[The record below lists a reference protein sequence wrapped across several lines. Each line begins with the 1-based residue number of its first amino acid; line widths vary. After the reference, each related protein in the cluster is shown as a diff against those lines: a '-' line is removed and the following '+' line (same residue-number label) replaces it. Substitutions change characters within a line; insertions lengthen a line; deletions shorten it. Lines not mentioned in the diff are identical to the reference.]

1 MPKLDFLITRI
12 RYLNYKA
19 MFDAIDEVHKNSGKP
34 KIAIFLDMV
43 YCGFRYG
50 ASHYDYKIF
59 GFEELN
65 GKQRATF
72 VTRSK
77 AYDLDHL
84 LNDPNAKHFVNN
96 KINFL
101 KEYKDFVK
109 RRWIDLREASYE
121 DFADLLGDAEAVMLK
136 PVDEAGGKGVEKLK
150 RKDFESVEKMY
161 EYAKNSGKPLAEELV
176 EEHHELKRIYPKSL
190 NTIRMVTVLTEGET
204 HIMYAIIRIGSGGME
219 IDNISSGGMYCP
231 IDVETGVIIGPGCD
245 YNIKTYE
252 CHPDTGVK
260 LEGIQIPKWDEV
272 KQLVNDA
279 SKVHPELG
287 LLGWDVAISE
297 DKVQLIEAND
307 YPGNE
312 PMQMKGHIKGTKQ
325 GILPLYQKYV
335 KGI

>member
-84 LNDPNAKHFVNN
+84 LNDPNAKHYVNN

-101 KEYKDFVK
+101 KGYKDFVK
-109 RRWIDLREASYE
+109 RKWLDLREASYE

-231 IDVETGVIIGPGCD
+231 IDVETGVITGPGCD

-272 KQLVNDA
+272 KQLVIDA

-297 DKVQLIEAND
+297 DKIQLIEAND